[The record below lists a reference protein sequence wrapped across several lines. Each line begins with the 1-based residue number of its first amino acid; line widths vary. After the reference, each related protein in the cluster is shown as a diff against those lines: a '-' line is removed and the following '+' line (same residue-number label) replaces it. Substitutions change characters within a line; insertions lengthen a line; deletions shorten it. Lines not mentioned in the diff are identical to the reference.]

1 MNDICLVGG
10 SGFIGTTI
18 ATRLAQRDIPFTIVD
33 QHESRAFPQACT
45 TADLRDA
52 DRLAQVVK
60 GQCIFHLAAVHRDDV
75 RPISL
80 YDDVNV
86 QGTRNLC
93 AAAEANGIERI
104 VFASSV
110 AVYGFAP
117 KDTDEGGEISPFN
130 DYGRTKAEGEKVLHA
145 WQAADPTRR
154 SLTIIRPTVVFGPG
168 NRGNVYN
175 LFNQIAR
182 RRFVMIGNGH
192 NHKSIAYVENVADF
206 FLHFLQSAP
215 GIHTYNY
222 VDGPELDMNQLV
234 SLVRGT
240 LFGKADVGLR
250 LPQSLG
256 FVMGSLA
263 DAVARVTGKSLPLSR
278 QRVRK
283 FISTTSF
290 TTRHADEHGFVP
302 QVDLSQA
309 IQTTLRAEFI
319 EPDPNRPV
327 FDTE

>member
-1 MNDICLVGG
+1 MTAICLIGG
-10 SGFIGTTI
+10 SGFIGTAI
-18 ATRLAQRDIPFTIVD
+18 ATRLNQRDIPFRIID
-33 QHESRAFPQACT
+33 QNESRAFPESCM
-45 TADLRDA
+45 TADIRDRS
-52 DRLAQVVK
+52 RLEDVLQ
-60 GQCIFHLAAVHRDDV
+60 GECILHLAAVHRDDV

-86 QGTRNLC
+86 QGTRNIC
-93 AAAEANGIERI
+93 TAAEAKGIERI
-104 VFASSV
+104 IFASSV

-117 KDTDEGGEISPFN
+117 KDTNEDGEISPFN
-130 DYGRTKAEGEKVLHA
+130 DYGRTKAEGEDVLRA
-145 WQAADPTRR
+145 WQADDPTRR

-175 LFNQIAR
+175 LFNQIAQ
-182 RRFVMIGNGH
+182 RRFVMIGSGQ

-206 FLHFLQSAP
+206 FLHFLGSRP

-240 LFGKADVGLR
+240 LFGKAEVGPR
-250 LPQSLG
+250 LPLSVG
-256 FVMGSLA
+256 FLIGGLA
-263 DAVARVTGKSLPLSR
+263 DAIARLTGKSLPLSR

-290 TTRHADEHGFVP
+290 TTRHADDHRFVP

-309 IQTTLRAEFI
+309 IQTTLHAEFI
-319 EPDPNRPV
+319 QPDPGRPV
-327 FDTE
+327 FETE